1 MATRAEARAAKA
13 QRAAD
18 AWNEAHPVG
27 TSVRYWRGLKEGDPS
42 GSGATRSPA
51 EARGDDAVVFIEGCS
66 GFVYLSHVEVAR

>member
-1 MATRAEARAAKA
+1 
-13 QRAAD
+13 
-18 AWNEAHPVG
+18 VG